1 MARPNTQQAVHITVR
16 VEESAGQGLQA
27 FLVSGAVHERHH
39 SIKPGRGGCG
49 GSWLLLPELLVPL
62 NVGVRVLNIFFSSF
76 PSLVCSPPL
85 YLLNIEDLCQAGR
98 RLKGTISQC
107 ISTFH
112 KGSVIWEVL
121 AGPVITT
128 GNNRP
133 HKGNGVWTIIHIC

>member
-1 MARPNTQQAVHITVR
+1 MGPAP
-16 VEESAGQGLQA
+16 S
-27 FLVSGAVHERHH
+27 SGAAGTSERWCEGFKY
-39 SIKPGRGGCG
+39 IF
-49 GSWLLLPELLVPL
+49 LLLPLPCLLPSPL
-62 NVGVRVLNIFFSSF
+62 SF
-76 PSLVCSPPL
+76 KYRGSLP
-85 YLLNIEDLCQAGR
+85 GM

-128 GNNRP
+128 GNNRA